1 MLLIGL
7 TGGIACGKSTMVTM
21 LEQQH
26 QIIVIDADRVVRGL
40 QRPFMPCTRKIAR
53 RWPECVD
60 LQTGELDRAA
70 LAGIIF
76 RDPQARRELARI
88 MYFPIFASTITS
100 LLLFWWQSVRRRL
113 RGEGPLLVVLDVPL
127 LYESKIYTL
136 FIDAAVVV
144 GSTEELQIARLMKRN
159 GLTREE
165 VLQRIRA
172 QMPVEEKCR
181 RADYVI
187 RNNGTVT
194 ELACSV
200 NDSVIWMRQQ
210 SGCRMDLIVFGI
222 VGGGIACLA
231 AAGHLLCRLLC

>member
-7 TGGIACGKSTMVTM
+7 TGGIACGKSTVVAM
-21 LEQQH
+21 LEKQH
-26 QIIVIDADRVVRGL
+26 QLPVIDADRVVRDL

-60 LQTGELDRAA
+60 PQTGELDRAA
-70 LAGIIF
+70 LGGIIF
-76 RDPQARRELARI
+76 RDPQARRELERI
-88 MYFPIFASTITS
+88 MHFPIFSAIMASV
-100 LLLFWWQSVRRRL
+100 LRLWWQSTKQRL

-127 LYESKIYTL
+127 LFETKVYSW

-144 GSTEELQIARLMKRN
+144 GSTEELQVARLTKRN
-159 GLTREE
+159 GLTRKE
-165 VLQRIRA
+165 VLQRIGA

-187 RNNGTVT
+187 CNTGTLS

-200 NDSVIWMRQQ
+200 NDCVDWMRRQ
-210 SGCRMDLIVFGI
+210 SGCRMNIIVLSTL
-222 VGGGIACLA
+222 VCVAACLA
-231 AAGHLLCRLLC
+231 SAGRLLRRLLC